1 MRSLH
6 NSAHKP
12 TKAEQLANELIAMGA
27 HALFAKHA
35 NDAVKPNPMGYGAR
49 DLLELATICA
59 IRATDDAAA
68 TRERKDAKQVPRTPS
83 RKDVG
88 ALRSYDSAVS
98 ALSTDDRMALMVL
111 VGNAPSALRSLE
123 QRGAKRS
130 IYPIRR
136 FDARQAS
143 RIVGGYGNDRP
154 IVDPLSVSIADEIK
168 HGDLA
173 SRAGNDSAHHL
184 GSRRNANDLAKA
196 AYTQG
201 SQLTVTK
208 GKKVTTVDALSRREL
223 QKITSPNMAT
233 SRATFMDTATGN
245 LSCPIGPIGSDA
257 ARRIG
262 ADERIKVERI
272 LESIYM
278 ALEPKAL
285 EPNDSADTETADNM
299 RRRLAGLA
307 HGHIAGGTSP
317 LTHERVSCPPWSF
330 SPGSQW
336 SNSLTDR
343 PEPNWTAETQRYL
356 DHYAMVTG
364 YKTGK
369 FDTVASPEF
378 IASIS
383 RPLIDDRW
391 TDDDDTPV
399 SATVQ
404 LSALLPPVRH
414 LTINGLGSRQ
424 WQDMT
429 YLRFPIVEPV
439 TVTEDGPAK
448 RVSSPRRKTTKRIA
462 LDELM
467 EIKFPAITHTAD
479 KSAKR
484 GTLQWWALVDNLR
497 GIYGPGPAEH
507 EAIVRAERKAQRA
520 ALVATV

>member
-1 MRSLH
+1 MRSVH

-12 TKAEQLANELIAMGA
+12 TQAEQLANELMAMGA
-27 HALFAKHA
+27 NALFAKYA
-35 NDAVKPNPMGYGAR
+35 DKSVKANPMGYGAR

-68 TRERKDAKQVPRTPS
+68 ARERKDAKQVPRTPG

-111 VGNAPSALRSLE
+111 MGNAPSALRSLE

-130 IYPIRR
+130 IYPIRQ

-196 AYTQG
+196 AYTQS

-208 GKKVTTVDALSRREL
+208 GRKVTTVDALSRREL

-278 ALEPKAL
+278 ALEPKTL
-285 EPNDSADTETADNM
+285 EPNDSADTKTADNM
-299 RRRLAGLA
+299 RRRLASLA
-307 HGHIAGGTSP
+307 QGHIAGGTSP

-330 SPGSQW
+330 GPGVHW
-336 SNSLTDR
+336 SNSLTDK
-343 PEPNWTAETQRYL
+343 PEPDWTAETQRYL

-364 YKTGK
+364 YNTGK

-378 IASIS
+378 IASIH
-383 RPLIDDRW
+383 RPLIDRW
-391 TDDDDTPV
+391 DDDDDKPTTVTPV

-404 LSALLPPVRH
+404 LSALLPTVRR
-414 LTINGLGSRQ
+414 LTIA
-424 WQDMT
+424 
-429 YLRFPIVEPV
+429 PV
-439 TVTEDGPAK
+439 TVTKIGPAK
-448 RVSSPRRKTTKRIA
+448 RVSSPKRKTTKRIA

-484 GTLQWWALVDNLR
+484 NTLQWWALVDNLR

-520 ALVATV
+520 SLVTAV